1 MQILCEAGISG
12 DVVCMPA
19 PEGSVKRRCGNID
32 KFHSLT
38 DFEARVALPQGI
50 RLTLESLK

>member
-1 MQILCEAGISG
+1 MQILCEAGITG

-19 PEGSVKRRCGNID
+19 PVGSVKRRCGD
-32 KFHSLT
+32 VGKFHALT
-38 DFEARVALPQGI
+38 DFEAKVMLPEGI